1 MLSRYAHISPT
12 HLWKAVEV
20 LAGAQVI
27 EVPIGVSV
35 DLLPLSV
42 FRKLS
47 QLALP

>member
-1 MLSRYAHISPT
+1 VELD
-12 HLWKAVEV
+12 AVIVPVDEGLDV
-20 LAGAQVI
+20 GAQVI